1 MNKESFLDCYFNE
14 LSESTSVSHFVSTFP
29 DFFTATR
36 QEPENFTPIDSSD
49 SCDLSEQSS
58 MQETLSFYTA
68 LSRLTIDQ
76 CMIDDVLANR
86 HKHYPFVQVEKH
98 KKETFKW
105 YYRTPKGQIV
115 GPLTSVRMDDLFRL
129 GMIELKVKIKT
140 RGDDD
145 YYPLVHFI
153 RRYCKIYKEINLG
166 TENRPKKV
174 SNKILKFKKGNTVSR
189 RTSLVSIE
197 NYEFGVAV
205 RARTKTQAAPPS
217 MKLRK
222 FGMENQMKRFRN
234 RANSRI

>member
-14 LSESTSVSHFVSTFP
+14 LSKSTSVSNFVSSFP
-29 DFFTATR
+29 EFFTSTK
-36 QEPENFTPIDSSD
+36 QEPENFQPIDSDD
-49 SCDLSEQSS
+49 SCDISEQSG

-76 CMIDDVLANR
+76 CMIDDVLANK
-86 HKHYPFVQVEKH
+86 HKHHPFTAVEKY
-98 KKETFKW
+98 KKESFKW
-105 YYRTPKGQIV
+105 YYKTPHEQIF
-115 GPLTSVRMDDLFRL
+115 GPLSSLRMDDLFRL
-129 GMIELKVKIKT
+129 DMIELKAKVKT

-153 RRYCKIYKEINLG
+153 RRYCKIYKEANLG
-166 TENRPKKV
+166 EEKSPKKV
-174 SNKILKFKKGNTVSR
+174 SNKIMKFKKGNTASR

-205 RARTKTQAAPPS
+205 RARTKTQASPPS
-217 MKLRK
+217 MQLRK
-222 FGMENQMKRFRN
+222 FGMQNRRSLFRN